1 MASAWPPGS
10 SGVVPRT
17 AVWPLRQPTG
27 SPRQQEVQCR
37 RRSPRDEDPVADRE
51 RVHVGAD
58 LGDEAHGLM
67 AELDTLEAEITVV
80 EVQIRSA
87 DRRLLDR
94 HDHPSG
100 PGSRASGTSSIPT
113 DRSARR
119 TAARTAARYCFVL
132 GAPGAASGL
141 GRPAAAARLAR
152 TAGAHGHGSPR
163 SRAGA
168 RGRRLRPHRRRRRPR
183 RSRPAR

>member
-1 MASAWPPGS
+1 
-10 SGVVPRT
+10 VP
-17 AVWPLRQPTG
+17 AG
-27 SPRQQEVQCR
+27 DH
-37 RRSPRDEDPVADRE
+37 PRDEDPVADRE

-94 HDHPSG
+94 HDHPVG

-119 TAARTAARYCFVL
+119 TAARTAARYL
-132 GAPGAASGL
+132 LRSRRAGAASGL
-141 GRPAAAARLAR
+141 GRP
-152 TAGAHGHGSPR
+152 
-163 SRAGA
+163 
-168 RGRRLRPHRRRRRPR
+168 RRRRPGWLG
-183 RSRPAR
+183 RPGPTVMAHHEVALAHEAKAATAPTKATPAAIQASSLIVEENPLR